1 MALFFVYLSAQTYL
15 YMHILDK
22 LILFVVVLAVAG
34 CSGGYHKDFE
44 KAESL
49 MQDYPE
55 DALAVLDSMKRYP
68 IKGKAANARFALL
81 YSQAL
86 DKNYIDVTD
95 DSLISVAEAWYTRNG
110 NVREKYLSHYYKGVV
125 NSNAKNYPQAITA
138 FSQAQKYEEELGDN
152 YLLGQLYNQMGYIYE
167 SHYDYKKSLEA
178 FVKAHDYYGQAG
190 KPDHKNYMLMNIAG
204 CYWNMAENTRDSI
217 VYKKSEFYYREALKE
232 GENTGYD
239 ILIKLASQY
248 LFIQYIEREMYNKA
262 EEILSKGCIYENTQN
277 VVLMAAFAKYYC
289 HKDNIVKAENIME
302 QAWKECKGIND
313 TAKLYQWQYSINKA
327 LGHTGMALRALEL
340 SINIQ
345 NKAVSINLRQ
355 PVLNVQKRLLEKD
368 LEYSQY
374 KMEANRKIMVLV
386 LLLSILLGCIAFY
399 HVKGRINKKNERI
412 NDYIN
417 LVAELQCTLQNLQ
430 EKLQL
435 KDSQLSSV
443 YAKAYGTIKNRLGIV
458 NKLSVIF
465 YEKHGTPKE
474 KQAFV
479 REVENIIDGFRNNK
493 EDIEWMEQMIN
504 SSNDN
509 LLENIYKNYPS
520 LKESEKKL
528 LCYIYAGLSFKAI
541 STILN
546 IPLITVYNRKSRL
559 LAKIGHSQE
568 QECEK
573 ASKKQHHR
581 KL

>member
-1 MALFFVYLSAQTYL
+1 
-15 YMHILDK
+15 MHILHK
-22 LILFVVVLAVAG
+22 LILFVVLISVVG
-34 CSGGYHKDFE
+34 CTGGYHKDFE
-44 KAESL
+44 KVESL
-49 MQDYPE
+49 MREHPK
-55 DALAVLDSMKRYP
+55 DALAVLDSLKKYP
-68 IKGKAANARFALL
+68 IKGKTANARFALL

-95 DSLISVAEAWYTRNG
+95 DSLISIAEAWYTRKG

-138 FSQAQKYEEELGDN
+138 FFKAQKYEEELGDN

-167 SHYDYKKSLEA
+167 KHYDYTNSLES
-178 FVKAHDYYGQAG
+178 FLKAHDLYAMAG
-190 KPDHKNYMLMNIAG
+190 KISHKNYMLINIAES
-204 CYWNMAENTRDSI
+204 YWNMVENSCDSI
-217 VYKKSEFYYREALKE
+217 AYKKSEFYYRKALEE
-232 GENTGYD
+232 GENTEYD
-239 ILIKLASQY
+239 ILVKLALQY
-248 LFIQYIEREMYNKA
+248 LFIQYIEREMYNEA
-262 EEILSKGCIYENTQN
+262 GDILARYCIHEDYKNA
-277 VVLMAAFAKYYC
+277 VLMAALAKYYC
-289 HKDNIVKAENIME
+289 YKNNISKARNIME
-302 QAWKECKGIND
+302 LAWKQCRGIND
-313 TAKLYQWQYSINKA
+313 TAKLYQWEYSINKLSGNA
-327 LGHTGMALRALEL
+327 EMALKALES

-355 PVLNVQKRLLEKD
+355 PVLNVQKQLLEKD
-368 LEYSQY
+368 LEYSEY
-374 KMEANRKIMVLV
+374 KIVTNRKILMLG
-386 LLLSILLGCIAFY
+386 LLLAIMLVFITSY
-399 HVKGRINKKNERI
+399 YVKERINKKNEKI
-412 NDYIN
+412 NDYIC
-417 LVAELQCTLQNLQ
+417 LVTELQCTLQDLQ
-430 EKLQL
+430 EKLHL

-443 YAKAYGTIKNRLGIV
+443 YEKAYNTIKNRLSII

-465 YEKHGTPKE
+465 FEKHGTPKE

-509 LLENIYKNYPS
+509 LLEKVYKDYPS

-568 QECEK
+568 QKCEET
-573 ASKKQHHR
+573 SKKTAS
-581 KL
+581 

>member
-1 MALFFVYLSAQTYL
+1 MY
-15 YMHILDK
+15 ILEK

-34 CSGGYHKDFE
+34 CSGGYRKDFE
-44 KAESL
+44 KAESH

-55 DALAVLDSMKRYP
+55 DALAVLDSIKQYP

-152 YLLGQLYNQMGYIYE
+152 YLLGQLYNQMGYIYKR
-167 SHYDYKKSLEA
+167 HYDYGKSLES
-178 FVKAHDYYGQAG
+178 FSKAHKLYALAG
-190 KPDHKNYMLMNIAG
+190 KISHKNYMLMNIAG
-204 CYWNMAENTRDSI
+204 CYWNMGDYANSEKYYKEAIAEGVRTN
-217 VYKKSEFYYREALKE
+217 YKSLLELSV
-232 GENTGYD
+232 TG
-239 ILIKLASQY
+239 IIG
-248 LFIQYIEREMYNKA
+248 QYIEQERYIDAQKINEEYRVKITPKRTKYAGNLARMYYMAGDKQNSYKLLNTA
-262 EEILSKGCIYENTQN
+262 WDYANNAADSISLYMHEYYISK
-277 VVLMAAFAKYYC
+277 
-289 HKDNIVKAENIME
+289 
-302 QAWKECKGIND
+302 KEGNYD
-313 TAKLYQWQYSINKA
+313 L
-327 LGHTGMALRALEL
+327 ALEFL
-340 SINIQ
+340 EKSLHMQ
-345 NKAVSINLRQ
+345 NSELQIKLQQ
-355 PVLNVQKRLLEKD
+355 PVLEIQKALLEKD

-399 HVKGRINKKNERI
+399 YVKERINKKNERI
-412 NDYIN
+412 IDYIN
-417 LVAELQCTLQNLQ
+417 LVAELQNTLQNLR

-479 REVENIIDGFRNNK
+479 REVENIIDVFRNNA

-509 LLENIYKNYPS
+509 LLENIYKNNPS

-528 LCYIYAGLSFKAI
+528 LCYIYAGFSSKAI

-573 ASKKQHHR
+573 ASKKRHHR